1 VPYHVTIKDEEK
13 VEKFR
18 ETKLEPERAGIFNWM
33 LAGLK
38 DYLAVGLRPPPV
50 VLAAIKE
57 YRREMDTTGQWI
69 EATCERSTIG
79 AKLRLST
86 LYKSYS
92 KWALD
97 EVGAAVSRQKLAEAL
112 REHGFEDVLEHWV
125 TVFKVIRLHDEEAEP
140 Y

>member
-1 VPYHVTIKDEEK
+1 VTTDII
-13 VEKFR
+13 VH
-18 ETKLEPERAGIFNWM
+18 IS
-33 LAGLK
+33 LAI
-38 DYLAVGLRPPPV
+38 AV
-50 VLAAIKE
+50 AATKE

-69 EATCERSTIG
+69 EAMCERSTIG

-86 LYKSYS
+86 LFKSYS

-112 REHGFEDVLEHWV
+112 REHGFEDVLEHGV